1 MRLLLAVLPASVVA
15 VLLKAWPVL
24 ATTRVE
30 CPSCP
35 FCP

>member
-1 MRLLLAVLPASVVA
+1 MRLILAVLPVSVVA

-24 ATTRVE
+24 ASTRAE
-30 CPSCP
+30 CTSCP

>member
-1 MRLLLAVLPASVVA
+1 MRLLLAGLPASVVT

-24 ATTRVE
+24 ASTRVE

>member
-1 MRLLLAVLPASVVA
+1 MRLILTLLPASVVA

-24 ATTRVE
+24 ASMREE